1 MHFSVD
7 KHGNHFINCLISVSC
22 CVNRRC
28 WCFATRGMCTV
39 GQDEVVIVLECT
51 AEETNVPRDIFTHLH
66 SIFEDANRGI

>member
-1 MHFSVD
+1 M
-7 KHGNHFINCLISVSC
+7 
-22 CVNRRC
+22 NRRC